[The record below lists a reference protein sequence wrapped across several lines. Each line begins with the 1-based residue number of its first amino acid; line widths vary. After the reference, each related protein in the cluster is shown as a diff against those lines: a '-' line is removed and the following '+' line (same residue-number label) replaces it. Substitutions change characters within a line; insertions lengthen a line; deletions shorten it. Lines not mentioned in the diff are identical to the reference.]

1 MLILYQMNSW
11 HCRHLDYILSFAQAL
26 TDTGAYLKI
35 PTGFDIEN
43 NDRKDV
49 SDEYYLKLL
58 KNYYETKDTAA
69 NQFNVLQ
76 KAFKQYSFQHN
87 TDIDLC
93 LFTRNNC
100 IIIIHAGDYLIF
112 YENQKIFNEL
122 IESLKDDFKLTDE
135 GDLETF
141 LDT

>member
-1 MLILYQMNSW
+1 MNSW

-69 NQFNVLQ
+69 N
-76 KAFKQYSFQHN
+76 
-87 TDIDLC
+87 
-93 LFTRNNC
+93 
-100 IIIIHAGDYLIF
+100 
-112 YENQKIFNEL
+112 
-122 IESLKDDFKLTDE
+122 
-135 GDLETF
+135 
-141 LDT
+141 